1 MVTFVIVSAAE
12 GGASDES
19 GGDGDE
25 VSFSWDGLGE
35 STMIAFVFV
44 VADAF
49 AFESAAQ
56 CGASDDSD
64 SGCDIDGLVSLS
76 WRETGESTPLA
87 FVSVFADSFASE
99 SAVEGGASVF
109 IDGGRNVDGDGDDL
123 PSSCGETGEP
133 TMIAHSLALKSAVE
147 CRAPDKGDDERN
159 GDGLEPSFSSSLSFS
174 FSCEGTGES
183 TIIPS

>member
-1 MVTFVIVSAAE
+1 VVTFVIVSAAE
-12 GGASDES
+12 GGASDDS
-19 GGDGDE
+19 GGDGDG
-25 VSFSWDGLGE
+25 VSFSCEGLGE

-64 SGCDIDGLVSLS
+64 SGCDIDGLVSFT
-76 WRETGESTPLA
+76 WRETG
-87 FVSVFADSFASE
+87 SE

-133 TMIAHSLALKSAVE
+133 TMIAHSLAFESAVE
-147 CRAPDKGDDERN
+147 CRAPDKGDDELN